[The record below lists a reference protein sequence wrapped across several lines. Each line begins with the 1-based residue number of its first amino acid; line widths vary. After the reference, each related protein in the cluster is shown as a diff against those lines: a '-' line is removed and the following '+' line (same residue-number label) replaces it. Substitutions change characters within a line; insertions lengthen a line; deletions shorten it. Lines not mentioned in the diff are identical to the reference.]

1 MAGRKFI
8 IPVLAIAAVAGGA
21 VAYTHFNG
29 ASSDE
34 LSPQALAKVVP
45 DEAYMTAFIS
55 TEPQNWAKLQKFGT
69 PEAQAAVG
77 KGLAEF
83 QQKLL
88 TDNKIN
94 YDTDVKPWV
103 GNVMIALLPADAAK
117 PKDPNVL
124 MVVSIKDKTKAL
136 NFAQKLQ
143 SQSDSKAKAID
154 SDYKGIKITDYPGEK
169 SSSYTAVVKN
179 YLVLAPEKKTVEQAI
194 DTVKGEPS
202 LASKADFGALAS
214 KGIDM
219 PNTIARIYVPDY
231 AGSVQQLAA
240 SKSGTSPLSAS
251 SLDQLK
257 KVKSIVANIGID
269 DAGLRMKSIANL
281 DPQAKILE
289 YKPVA
294 GSVVA
299 QFPTETFAMLNGAG
313 ISRYWAEAVEQSKAN
328 PQTQQTIAQMRQSAQ
343 SANLDLDKDIFGW
356 MDGDF
361 SLSFIASN
369 EGILSQFG
377 FGGVMVFDTSDRKT
391 AEATLSKI
399 DGLVKGNG
407 FVQVANRDVQGK
419 KITEWQSP
427 QGVLVGHGWLDQDSV
442 FVAIGEPL
450 VNVMATK
457 PARSL
462 DSSESYKA
470 AMSGLPK
477 QNVGSF
483 YLDMDQT
490 MLLVNR
496 VMLVAQKNTIPPETA
511 AVLNSIRGVG
521 MASTQADKATVQ
533 LEMLLALKPATK

>member
-1 MAGRKFI
+1 MVGKKLLVPA
-8 IPVLAIAAVAGGA
+8 LAITAVAGGA
-21 VAYTHFNG
+21 IAYVHFNG
-29 ASSDE
+29 ASGDE

-45 DEAYMTAFIS
+45 DDAYMTAFIS
-55 TEPQNWAKLQKFGT
+55 MEPQNWAKLQKFGT
-69 PEAQAAVG
+69 PEAQAVVG
-77 KGLAEF
+77 KGFTDF

-88 TDNKIN
+88 TDSKIN
-94 YDTDVKPWV
+94 YDADVKPWV
-103 GNVMIALLPADAAK
+103 GNVMLAVLPTDAAK
-117 PKDPNVL
+117 PVKESNVL
-124 MVVSIKDKTKAL
+124 LVVGIKDKTKAL
-136 NFAQKLQ
+136 SFAQKLQ
-143 SQSDSKAKAID
+143 SESKTKAIE
-154 SDYKGIKITDYPGEK
+154 SDYKGIKITDYPGAK

-179 YLVLAPEKKTVEQAI
+179 YLVLAPEKKAVEQAI

-202 LASKADFGALAS
+202 LASKAEFGALLS
-214 KGIDM
+214 KGVEM

-231 AGSVQQLAA
+231 AGTVQQLIASQSKAA
-240 SKSGTSPLSAS
+240 PLPAA

-257 KVKSIVANIGID
+257 KVKSIVAGIGID
-269 DAGLRMKSIANL
+269 DAGIRMKTIANL
-281 DPQAKILE
+281 DPQAKTLE

-313 ISRYWAEAVEQSKAN
+313 ISRYWAETVEQSKSN
-328 PQTQQTIAQMRQSAQ
+328 PPMEQAIAQMRQSMQA
-343 SANLDLDKDIFGW
+343 ANLDLDKDIFGW

-361 SLSFIASN
+361 SLSFITLN
-369 EGILSQFG
+369 EGMLAQFG

-407 FVQVANRDVQGK
+407 FVQVADRDVQGK

-457 PARSL
+457 PAKAL
-462 DSSESYKA
+462 DSSDAYKTV
-470 AMSGLPK
+470 MGGLPK

-490 MLLVNR
+490 MSLVNR
-496 VMLVAQKNTIPPETA
+496 TMLVAQKSSIPPETA
-511 AVLNSIRGVG
+511 AVLNSIRGIG
-521 MASTQADKATVQ
+521 LASTQADKTTVQ
-533 LEMLLALKPATK
+533 VEMLLALKPAK

>member
-1 MAGRKFI
+1 MAGKKFI
-8 IPVLAIAAVAGGA
+8 IPALAIAAVAGGA
-21 VAYTHFNG
+21 VAYVHFNG
-29 ASSDE
+29 ASGDE

-45 DEAYMTAFIS
+45 DDAYMTAFIS

-69 PEAQAAVG
+69 PEAQQVVG
-77 KGLAEF
+77 KGLADA

-103 GNVMIALLPADAAK
+103 GNVMIALLPPDAAK
-117 PKDPNVL
+117 PAKEPNVL

-143 SQSDSKAKAID
+143 GESKTKAIE

-179 YLVLAPEKKTVEQAI
+179 YLVLAPEKKAVEQAI

-202 LASKADFGALAS
+202 LASKADFSALLS
-214 KGIDM
+214 KGVDM
-219 PNTIARIYVPDY
+219 PNMIARIYVPDY
-231 AGSVQQLAA
+231 AGTVQQLMT
-240 SKSGTSPLSAS
+240 SKPGASPLSAS

-257 KVKSIVANIGID
+257 KVKSIVAGIGID
-269 DAGLRMKSIANL
+269 DAGVRMKTVANL
-281 DPQAKILE
+281 DPQAKTVE

-313 ISRYWAEAVEQSKAN
+313 ISRFWADTVEQSKTN
-328 PQTQQTIAQMRQSAQ
+328 PQTAQTIAQMRQSVQA
-343 SANLDLDKDIFGW
+343 ANLDLDKDIFGW

-361 SLSFIASN
+361 SLSLIAAN

-377 FGGVMVFDTSDRKT
+377 FGGVMVFNTSDRKT

-407 FVQVANRDVQGK
+407 FVQVADRDVQGK
-419 KITEWQSP
+419 KITQWQTP
-427 QGVLVGHGWLDQDSV
+427 QGVLAGHGWLDQNSV

-457 PARSL
+457 PAKAL
-462 DSSESYKA
+462 DSSDAYKTV
-470 AMSGLPK
+470 MGGLPK

-490 MLLVNR
+490 MSLVNR
-496 VMLVAQKNTIPPETA
+496 TMLVAQKNAIPSETA
-511 AVLNSIRGVG
+511 AVLNSIWGVG
-521 MASTQADKATVQ
+521 MASTQADKTMVQ
-533 LEMLLALKPATK
+533 LEMLLALKPAK